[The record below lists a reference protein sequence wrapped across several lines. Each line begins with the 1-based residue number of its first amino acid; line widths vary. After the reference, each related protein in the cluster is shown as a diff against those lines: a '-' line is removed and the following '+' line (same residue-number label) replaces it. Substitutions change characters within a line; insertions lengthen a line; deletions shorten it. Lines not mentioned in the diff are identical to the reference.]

1 MIKKFPVY
9 FIAIIILL
17 MSDFDKKA
25 YSQEV
30 IPIDS
35 IHVILETLQEEN
47 NWARMISVGES
58 SLRKGY
64 DSFFLRARLG
74 IAYYESGQYIKAIP
88 QLEKALETGIDNPSV
103 LTNLYYCYF
112 YTGRDAD
119 RDYVFSRLPKSSKK
133 RLQPL
138 NNIIANNIFSDF
150 GFSFSSDK
158 EENTAGVVNTGAG
171 DLYNE
176 QTINGNAFTVG
187 VGINQLLFQSLS
199 IDYYYSYLKLDKT
212 KIVQNTGEQFS
223 NSYSEYQ
230 NRFYNRYNIRIS
242 DGLVFSP
249 SGHFIGTDYT
259 TIYGQTDSAISGS
272 QTLSVYEQ
280 QNIDESFVLS
290 ADITKYMTT
299 YRAGIN
305 GSFSYL
311 NNVHQWQL
319 GASFKIFPMKKASF
333 YTVSDLFIQNQN
345 EVVNLIF
352 NQSFGGFYGK
362 KFFYELFF
370 TLGNINN
377 FNEKNGAL
385 VYNNPDLIKFKTGFD
400 MQYYF
405 TPLFNLN
412 LGYSFQSRERNTYV
426 YFLNSTVSPGQL
438 SSQKSSLVS
447 YSVNNIFAGI
457 KFTF

>member
-1 MIKKFPVY
+1 MTKLFPVLFFTLAIL
-9 FIAIIILL
+9 FI
-17 MSDFDKKA
+17 SDYDKKA
-25 YSQEV
+25 YSQDV
-30 IPIDS
+30 ISIDS
-35 IHVILETLQEEN
+35 IHVILENLQEEN
-47 NWARMISVGES
+47 NWGRMISIGES

-103 LTNLYYCYF
+103 LTNLYFCYF
-112 YTGRDAD
+112 YTGREAD
-119 RDYVFSRLPKSSKK
+119 RDFVFSKLPKSSKK

-138 NNIIANNIFSDF
+138 NNIIANNIFADF

-158 EENTAGVVNTGAG
+158 EENTAGAINTGAG

-212 KIVQNTGEQFS
+212 KTIQTAGEQFS

-272 QTLSVYEQ
+272 QTVSVYEQ
-280 QNIDESFVLS
+280 QKIDESFVLS

-299 YRAGIN
+299 YRASIN

-311 NNVHQWQL
+311 NNIHQWQL

-333 YTVSDLFIQNQN
+333 YTVSDIFIQNQKD
-345 EVVNLIF
+345 VANLIF
-352 NQSFGGFYGK
+352 NQRLGGFSGK

-370 TLGNINN
+370 TIGNINN
-377 FNEKNGAL
+377 FNEKNGAV

-400 MQYYF
+400 MKYYI
-405 TPLFNLN
+405 TTLFNLN
-412 LGYSFQSRERNTYV
+412 LGYSFQSRERNSYNYV
-426 YFLNSTVSPGQL
+426 NGSSATNNQPV
-438 SSQKSSLVS
+438 SQKSSLVS
-447 YSVNNIFAGI
+447 YSVSNIFAGF

>member
-1 MIKKFPVY
+1 MEK
-9 FIAIIILL
+9 
-17 MSDFDKKA
+17 
-25 YSQEV
+25 
-30 IPIDS
+30 
-35 IHVILETLQEEN
+35 LQEEN
-47 NWARMISVGES
+47 NWARMITVGES

-74 IAYYESGQYIKAIP
+74 IAYYESGEYIKAIP

-103 LTNLYYCYF
+103 LTDLYYCYF
-112 YTGRDAD
+112 YTGREAD

-138 NNIIANNIFSDF
+138 NNIIANNIFSDL
-150 GFSFSSDK
+150 GFSFSNDK
-158 EENTAGVVNTGAG
+158 TGNTSGNVNSGANE
-171 DLYNE
+171 LYNE
-176 QTINGNAFTVG
+176 QTYYGNVFSVG

-199 IDYYYSYLKLDKT
+199 IDYAYSYLKLDKT
-212 KIVQNTGEQFS
+212 KSIQTTGEQYS

-242 DGLVFSP
+242 DGLVLSP
-249 SGHFIGTDYT
+249 AGHFIGIDYS
-259 TIYGQTDSAISGS
+259 TIYGQIDSVNKGS
-272 QTLSVYEQ
+272 QTISVYEQ
-280 QNIDESFVLS
+280 DQLYDSFVLS

-319 GASFKIFPMKKASF
+319 GASFKIFPLKKASF
-333 YTVSDLFIQNQN
+333 YTVSDIYIQNQN
-345 EVVNLIF
+345 EVANLIF
-352 NQSFGGFYGK
+352 NQSFGGFSGK

-400 MQYYF
+400 MQYYV
-405 TPLFNLN
+405 TPLFNFN
-412 LGYSFQSRERNTYV
+412 LGYSFQSRDRNTYS
-426 YFLNSTVSPGQL
+426 YIPGSTASGNQL
-438 SSQKSSLVS
+438 SPQKSSLVS
-447 YSVNNIFAGI
+447 YSVNNIFAGF